1 MARLKKPDPDAELNM
16 PQPALRRLP
25 QYFGYLVQQQEQ
37 GIRIIS
43 SSRIAEDLNLH
54 PVQVRKDMALTRVS
68 GKPRT
73 GFDVQALID
82 ELARMLDYNNLKNA
96 VVVGCGHLG
105 SALLNYRGFH
115 GYGLNLMAGFDND
128 PGLVGSRVGDV
139 PIYAL
144 DELDAV
150 VREHHVQIGVI
161 TVPRDH
167 AQDVCDRLVAAGI
180 KAIWNFAPT
189 HLSAP
194 DDIIVQNEN
203 IAASLSVLSKRLSD
217 QQLRMRSGQ
226 IPGDDRD
233 RS

>member
-1 MARLKKPDPDAELNM
+1 MARLKKPDPAAELNM

-25 QYFGYLVQQQEQ
+25 QYFGYLVQQREQ
-37 GIRIIS
+37 GVEIIS

-73 GFDVQALID
+73 GFNVQALID

-105 SALLNYRGFH
+105 SALLNYRGFQ
-115 GYGLNLMAGFDND
+115 GYGLNLMAGFDSD
-128 PGLVGSRVGDV
+128 PKLVGSRVGEV
-139 PIYAL
+139 PIYPL
-144 DELDAV
+144 DELDSV
-150 VREHHVQIGVI
+150 VREHQVQIGVI

-167 AQDVCDRLVAAGI
+167 AQHVCDLLLAAGI

-189 HLSAP
+189 HLSTP
-194 DDIIVQNEN
+194 EDIIVQNEN

-217 QQLRMRSGQ
+217 QQLRQRSDQ
-226 IPGDDRD
+226 IAEG
-233 RS
+233 SSQG